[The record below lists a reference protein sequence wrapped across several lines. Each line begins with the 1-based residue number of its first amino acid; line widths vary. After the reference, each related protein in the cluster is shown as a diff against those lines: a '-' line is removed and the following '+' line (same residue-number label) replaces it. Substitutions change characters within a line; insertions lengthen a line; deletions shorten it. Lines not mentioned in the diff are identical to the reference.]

1 MSAGV
6 PMRRCDA
13 CGHVVFPPRPLCP
26 RCAGSSWA
34 EAVARTGVVEEVTV
48 RGRADVTLASVRSEL
63 GPVLTT
69 RWPGGYLA
77 EGTVVELRLEP
88 SGRITSRRPS
98 RRTPAR

>member
-1 MSAGV
+1 VSGGV
-6 PMRRCDA
+6 PMRRCEE

-26 RCAGSSWA
+26 RCAGSAWS

-48 RGRADVTLASVRSEL
+48 RRPADVTLASVRSDL

-69 RWPGGYLA
+69 RWPGGYLP

-88 SGRITSRRPS
+88 SGRVTSRRPS
-98 RRTPAR
+98 RRSPDR